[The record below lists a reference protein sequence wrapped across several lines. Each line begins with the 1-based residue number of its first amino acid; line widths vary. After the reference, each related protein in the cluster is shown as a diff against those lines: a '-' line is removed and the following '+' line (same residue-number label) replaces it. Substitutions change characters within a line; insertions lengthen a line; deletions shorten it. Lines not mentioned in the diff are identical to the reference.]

1 LLIVIGQMVR
11 RSGAAIGVVADLF
24 SPLRE
29 SVRDAVLS
37 FVDHF
42 ALPANPNGPARFYI
56 FRALHESKSAAPQT
70 RGKPPL

>member
-1 LLIVIGQMVR
+1 
-11 RSGAAIGVVADLF
+11 LF

-70 RGKPPL
+70 RGRPPL